1 VGVIQQNSAD
11 DEDCLDTYCIMMTNT
26 TGSAHCPH
34 KRNIRIN
41 RLDAADAKGPTW
53 ARALGSQLMEDEEFC
68 MQTDSHMDFVPDW
81 DVHMIDMWELTGNE
95 YGVLSTYVADS
106 STLKEN
112 MPGKRGTNGV
122 FEVPHLCM
130 VTFSG
135 GYGMVR
141 NWGTKC
147 MRSMPK
153 PKLTNM
159 VWGAGLSFSK
169 CHAERK
175 APYDPH
181 TPHIF
186 DGEEFSRALRFWTW
200 GYDIYSPHR
209 VYVVHNYLDSQVSLA
224 IPQHQCWSLS
234 AEHLW
239 DKTWL

>member
-1 VGVIQQNSAD
+1 MKNSPFAQID
-11 DEDCLDTYCIMMTNT
+11 KDSR
-26 TGSAHCPH
+26 GKCPFEA
-34 KRNIRIN
+34 NIRMKRVN
-41 RLDAADAKGPTW
+41 ATEAKGPTW

-81 DVHMIDMWELTGNE
+81 DVHMIDMWALTRNE
-95 YGVLSTYVADS
+95 YAVLSTYVADS
-106 STLKEN
+106 ATLQDN
-112 MPGKRGTNGV
+112 MNGKQGTNGLY
-122 FEVPHLCM
+122 EVPHLCM

-135 GYGMVR
+135 SYGMVR

-153 PKLTNM
+153 PKMTNM

-186 DGEEFSRALRFWTW
+186 DGEEFARAIRFWTW
-200 GYDIYSPHR
+200 GYDIYTPHR
-209 VYVVHNYLDSQVSLA
+209 VFVVHNYKDSQVNVLQETVRMYCKSSLNFLNVY
-224 IPQHQCWSLS
+224 SLTQS
-234 AEHLW
+234 TVHGHTLV
-239 DKTWL
+239 LI